1 MSEVVLRKTN
11 QILHSFPI
19 LGAVL
24 AALALLVSGCLVGPD
39 FQPPHPEAP
48 ANWEG
53 VTKMPTKQPYVIT
66 AQPAELTQWWRQFDD
81 PRLTGL
87 VEEAIKANLDLQLAK
102 ARLRQARALRGVAVG
117 GLWPTITVTSTF
129 QREKTQVVTQG
140 GSSKVAPKTAQVE
153 NLYQAGFDAV
163 WEIDL
168 FGGVRRNLEAANANV
183 EAAIENIND
192 VLVTLVSEVGL
203 NYIQLRGF
211 QKEIVIAKNN
221 LKAQQDTATITR
233 QRSGVGF
240 LSALDV
246 ANAEGNVATTEAT
259 IPVFENSA
267 QQAIYALSVLLARP
281 PADLLEQLAPSRNL
295 PSVPSEI
302 PAGLPSNLLRRR
314 PDIREAEAQ
323 LHAATAQIGVA
334 TAQLFP
340 QFSLTGTMN
349 WQSNL
354 LQTWWGAAGNSY
366 SFGPTLTWPIFQGG
380 ALISNVRVQEALR
393 DQAFITYQKT
403 VLTAFQD
410 VENAMIAFNKE
421 QQHRKSLNESVIAN
435 RKAVELSVEL
445 YTMGLL
451 DFLNVLVAQR
461 SLYTAEDAL
470 VVSETNIVTDLLALY
485 KALGGGW
492 EFVPSEA
499 QTSEAQTTS
508 STPTISYSAIKQ
520 NIK

>member
-1 MSEVVLRKTN
+1 MKTN
-11 QILHSFPI
+11 QALHSFPI
-19 LGAVL
+19 LGAVC

-81 PRLTGL
+81 PMLTGL
-87 VEEAIKANLDLQLAK
+87 VEEAIKANLDLQLAQ

-117 GLWPTITVTSTF
+117 GLWPAVTATATY

-163 WEIDL
+163 WEIDI
-168 FGGVRRNLEAANANV
+168 FGGVRRNVEAANANV
-183 EAAIENIND
+183 EAGVENISD
-192 VLVTLVSEVGL
+192 TLVTLVSEVGL

-211 QKEIVIAKNN
+211 QQEIMVAKKN

-233 QRSGVGF
+233 QRAGVGL

-246 ANAEGNVATTEAT
+246 ANAEAAVATTEAT
-259 IPVFENSA
+259 IPVFENEA

-281 PADLLEQLAPSRNL
+281 PADLLQQLAPTRNL
-295 PSVPSEI
+295 PSVPSKI
-302 PAGLPSNLLRRR
+302 AAGLPSNLLRRR

-340 QFSLTGTMN
+340 QFSLTGTVN

-354 LQTWWGAAGNSY
+354 LLTWWGAAGNSY
-366 SFGPTLTWPIFQGG
+366 SFGPTMTWPIFQGG

-403 VLTAFQD
+403 VLSAFQD
-410 VENAMIAFNKE
+410 AENAMIAFNKE
-421 QQHRKSLNESVIAN
+421 QEHRKSLNESVIYN

-451 DFLNVLVAQR
+451 DFLNVLIAQR
-461 SLYTAEDAL
+461 SLYTSEDAL

-492 EFVPSEA
+492 EFVPSD
-499 QTSEAQTTS
+499 AQTTA
-508 STPTISYSAIKQ
+508 STPTISYYADKT
-520 NIK
+520 K

>member
-1 MSEVVLRKTN
+1 MSEVVLMKTN
-11 QILHSFPI
+11 RALHSFPI
-19 LGAVL
+19 LGAVC

-81 PRLTGL
+81 PMLTGL
-87 VEEAIKANLDLQLAK
+87 VEEAIKANLNMQLAE

-117 GLWPTITVTSTF
+117 GLWPAVTSTAAF
-129 QREKTQVVTQG
+129 QREKTQVATQG
-140 GSSKVAPKTAQVE
+140 AKPQVQ

-163 WEIDL
+163 WEIDI
-168 FGGVRRNLEAANANV
+168 FGEQRRNVEAATANV
-183 EAAIENIND
+183 EAAVENISD
-192 VLVTLVSEVGL
+192 TLVTVVSEVGL
-203 NYIQLRGF
+203 NYIQLRGW
-211 QKEIVIAKNN
+211 QQEIVVAKEN

-233 QRSGVGF
+233 QRAGVGL

-246 ANAEGNVATTEAT
+246 ANAEANVATTEAA
-259 IPVFENSA
+259 IPVFENEA

-281 PADLLEQLAPSRNL
+281 PADLLQQLAPTRNL
-295 PSVPSEI
+295 PSVPSKI

-340 QFSLTGTMN
+340 QFSLTGNVN

-354 LQTWWGAAGNSY
+354 LLTWWGAAGNSY
-366 SFGPTLTWPIFQGG
+366 SFGPTVTWPIFQGG

-393 DQAFITYQKT
+393 DQAFITYQQT
-403 VLTAFQD
+403 VLSAFQD
-410 VENAMIAFNKE
+410 AENAMIAFNKE
-421 QQHRKSLNESVIAN
+421 QEHRKSLNESVIEN

-451 DFLNVLVAQR
+451 DFLNVLIAQR
-461 SLYTAEDAL
+461 SLYTSEDAL

-492 EFVPSEA
+492 EFVPSDSQA
-499 QTSEAQTTS
+499 LN
-508 STPTISYSAIKQ
+508 STPATSYYANKSQ
-520 NIK
+520 E